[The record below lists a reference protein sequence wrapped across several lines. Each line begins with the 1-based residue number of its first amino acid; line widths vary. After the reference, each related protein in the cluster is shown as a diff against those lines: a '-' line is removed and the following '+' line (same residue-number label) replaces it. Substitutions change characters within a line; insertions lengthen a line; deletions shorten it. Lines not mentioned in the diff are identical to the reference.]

1 MAWKTEREKL
11 IAERKQLSH
20 RYSVLEDEVKEVE
33 QIRKNIYSIM
43 REENGREQP
52 AHKQDLD
59 R

>member
-11 IAERKQLSH
+11 IAERKRLSH
-20 RYSVLEDEVKEVE
+20 RYSVLKDEVKEVE

-52 AHKQDLD
+52 ARKQDLD